1 MSISPFLTLEQPCEK
16 VLQWTNEQL
25 TRTGLR
31 TLQTFNLN
39 TALAGTSNCICPD
52 HGTGKCDCQMVILL
66 IYEPSWEPVT
76 LILHGNHGQTW
87 LSFAETSTA
96 RPNSRLADSIQQLL
110 EGEAAHL
117 QIS

>member
-1 MSISPFLTLEQPCEK
+1 MSISPFLTLEHPCEK

-31 TLQTFNLN
+31 SLQTFNLN

-52 HGTGKCDCQMVILL
+52 HGKSKCDCQLVILF
-66 IYEPSWEPVT
+66 IYEQSGEPVT
-76 LILHGNHGQTW
+76 LILHGHDGRAW
-87 LSFAETSTA
+87 LSFAETPSPRT
-96 RPNSRLADSIQQLL
+96 NSSLANSIQQML
-110 EGEAAHL
+110 EVEAAHF